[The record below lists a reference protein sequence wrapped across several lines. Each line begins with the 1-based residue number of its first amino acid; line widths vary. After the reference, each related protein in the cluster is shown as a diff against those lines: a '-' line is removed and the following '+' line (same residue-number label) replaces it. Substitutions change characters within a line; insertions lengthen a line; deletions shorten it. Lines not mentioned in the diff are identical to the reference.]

1 MERGG
6 GGGPSG
12 SRSLPP
18 SSWPP
23 VLPLVVL
30 PVLRW
35 PPAAAAACRWRSPCK
50 LASGDPAKK
59 SCRALAPRA
68 SSRDPLA
75 LLGPRKRGLLATL
88 PASEGGDAD
97 ASDDEP
103 AGDEGGVARPP
114 PPRLPSPSVLPPPAP
129 PPRLPSLLLL
139 WPRALLLLL
148 LLPQKKRLPMKDDA
162 EPKKA
167 DAASAE

>member
-1 MERGG
+1 
-6 GGGPSG
+6 
-12 SRSLPP
+12 
-18 SSWPP
+18 
-23 VLPLVVL
+23 V
-30 PVLRW
+30 
-35 PPAAAAACRWRSPCK
+35 PAAAAACRWRSPCK

-59 SCRALAPRA
+59 SWRALAPRA

-75 LLGPRKRGLLATL
+75 ALGPRKRGPLATL
-88 PASEGGDAD
+88 PANEGGDAD

-114 PPRLPSPSVLPPPAP
+114 QRPSPSLLPPPAP
-129 PPRLPSLLLL
+129 LPRLPSLLLL
-139 WPRALLLLL
+139 RPRALLLLL
-148 LLPQKKRLPMKDDA
+148 LLPKKKRLPMKDDA